1 MKKLYLIAISLLLF
15 AAVINAQTNVT
26 LRVNGVNRE
35 YILYI
40 PPGHNANSP
49 APLVINF
56 HGYGSNAAQQQI
68 YSNMNA
74 VADTADFI
82 VVYPDGLNSSWNSF
96 GFFSTPDD
104 VAFTSAI
111 IDDVNTRARVDAS
124 RVYACG
130 MSNGGYMSHF
140 LACELESRIA
150 AIVSVTGLLAPGEM
164 LQCNPSRPVP
174 VMQIH
179 GTADATV
186 PYNGGTGIGSV
197 DSTVQFW
204 MGTNN
209 CSQQNTVID
218 TLPNTNNTDNSYPIR
233 YQTTG
238 CDANTEVTLIK
249 IVNGGHTW
257 PNAPFPLPGV
267 VTNKDI
273 DGSVTAWQFFLK
285 YSHPNPTPLDTTA
298 TSINVVNGNSKL
310 VKTYPNPFANVL
322 NIEIVKENVKYVAL
336 YDVLG
341 VKIQES
347 YISSTTKNVKF
358 QTTNLLSGVYFLLVK
373 TPEGNTTYKLM
384 K

>member
-1 MKKLYLIAISLLLF
+1 MKKLYFSTVMVLLSF
-15 AAVINAQTNVT
+15 VAVYAQTNVT
-26 LRVNGVNRE
+26 IRVNGANRE

-40 PPGHNANSP
+40 PAGLNTNSP
-49 APLVINF
+49 APLVLNF

-74 VADTADFI
+74 VADTAGFI
-82 VVYPDGLNSSWNSF
+82 VAYPDGLNNSWNSF

-104 VAFTSAI
+104 IAFTSAI
-111 IDDVNTRARVDAS
+111 IDDINSRARVDAS

-130 MSNGGYMSHF
+130 MSNGGYMSYL
-140 LACELESRIA
+140 LACELEERIA
-150 AIVSVTGLLAPGEM
+150 AIVSVTGLLAPGVM
-164 LQCNPSRPVP
+164 GQCTPSRPMP

-186 PYNGGTGIGSV
+186 PYNGGAGIGSV

-204 MGTNN
+204 LTTNN
-209 CSQQNTVID
+209 CTLANTVID
-218 TLPNTNNTDNSYPIR
+218 TLPNTNSTDNSFPIR
-233 YQTTG
+233 YRTTG
-238 CDANTEVTLIK
+238 CDANSEVSLIK

-273 DGSVTAWQFFLK
+273 DGSATAWEFFLK
-285 YSHPNPTPLDTTA
+285 YAHPNPTPLDTTVS
-298 TSINVVNGNSKL
+298 SIKTINGSQKL
-310 VKTYPNPFANVL
+310 VKTFPNPMGSML
-322 NIEIVKENVKYVAL
+322 NIEIINEQVKYVAL

-347 YISSTTKNVKF
+347 YITNAAKNVQF
-358 QTTNLLSGVYFLLVK
+358 QTANLLPGVYFLLVK
-373 TPEGNTTYKLM
+373 TPYTTTTYKLM